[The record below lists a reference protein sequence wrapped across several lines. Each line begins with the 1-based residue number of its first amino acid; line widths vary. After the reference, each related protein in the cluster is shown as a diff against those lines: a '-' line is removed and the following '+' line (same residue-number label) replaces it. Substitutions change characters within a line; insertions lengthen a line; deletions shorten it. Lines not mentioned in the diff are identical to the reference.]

1 MLFVFLFAN
10 KMRGDII
17 GQLASFFQISQ
28 LKVVE
33 QQMVSMKK
41 QAQTSIFKDIFV
53 TSSIPTYF
61 QNSER
66 PIICYKY
73 N

>member
-17 GQLASFFQISQ
+17 GQFASFFQISQ

-33 QQMVSMKK
+33 QKMVSMKK
-41 QAQTSIFKDIFV
+41 QAQTSIFKDISV